1 MSQLIKLQNF
11 VSRYEQD
18 IYHYSSHFVRVKNE
32 EWSRLKKAYEAGDLS
47 GYLLGGE
54 VDSASLEEDRKDEI
68 TPFRKRMKQFFIRAR
83 GEVSEPAATV
93 TVQKKESAEVPRFL
107 RAVPADEQ
115 ELKQSFLD
123 YFLTYQLKWALSTND
138 EEPVHFGRY
147 QFDRN
152 LRFFLQRIPDNCL
165 VLYKPVLEWKNTS
178 LELEIILLT
187 PSEAWCLTVLE
198 AEDDAV
204 FVSGKDRFWTRTH
217 HDKRD
222 KKVLDPTITLKRM
235 QWILEQIF
243 AAKEIVFPIRKG
255 IICRNGYINQLN
267 ATIDQEIIDK
277 RRFDEWFSSIRHN
290 RSAMKNLQLKAAQA
304 LLVYGRS
311 MRNKKEEE
319 LMDNHGE
326 SRSERGF
333 S

>member
-1 MSQLIKLQNF
+1 MSQLIKLQDF
-11 VSRYEQD
+11 ISRYEQD
-18 IYHYSSHFVRVKNE
+18 IYHYSSQFVHVKNE

-47 GYLLGGE
+47 RYLIGGE
-54 VDSASLEEDRKDEI
+54 MDSPSLEEDTR
-68 TPFRKRMKQFFIRAR
+68 PFRQRIKKFFLKER
-83 GEVSEPAATV
+83 GEVREEAAV
-93 TVQKKESAEVPRFL
+93 SVKQEKPPIEAPRFL
-107 RAVPADEQ
+107 RTVPEDEQ

-123 YFLTYQLKWALSTND
+123 YFYPFQLKWAVTASD
-138 EEPVHFGRY
+138 EGPLHLGRY
-147 QFDRN
+147 QFDWN

-165 VLYKPVLEWKNTS
+165 VLYKPVLEWKNAPV
-178 LELEIILLT
+178 ELEIILLT

-204 FVSGKDRFWTRTH
+204 FVGGKDRFWTRTH
-217 HDKRD
+217 HDKAD

-243 AAKEIVFPIRKG
+243 AAKDMVFPIRKG
-255 IICRNGYINQLN
+255 IICRNGYINQLH
-267 ATIDQEIIDK
+267 TSIDQEIIDK
-277 RRFDEWFSSIRHN
+277 RRFDDWFSSIRHN

-304 LLVYGRS
+304 LLAYGS
-311 MRNKKEEE
+311 SIRNNKEEE